1 MKKLIALAIVVVMCF
16 SMLPLITLAAGGT
29 DYYLIGYIN
38 GKDYGCEGDWQNL
51 GEYKFVDGK
60 LTVTFTQDSYVFVK
74 TGDNNNWYLSNTYQN
89 DGDATLYKNAKEKLF
104 VPGNKEVV
112 FTLVENSDGSLY
124 LSFTES
130 QSTPQPEWSST
141 MLKVHAKAPADWAAV
156 YLYAWDDAGNAYESW
171 HGTQMTADSANEG
184 WYVAEVPNNV
194 ANIIINNGA
203 STQTV
208 DLSLASY
215 TGNELWVELTDTTG
229 GKYNATISTSAPVVL
244 PTEYTITFDPNYEGA
259 PAATTSTTTNGLVTL
274 PALTRDGYTLTGW
287 ADKDGNTVTAE
298 TVYTADTTIYAQWTE
313 NKTEEE
319 PKLDY
324 YLIGYINGADHGCE
338 ADWENLGNY
347 KFVDGKLTATFE
359 KDSYVFVKT
368 SDNAKWY
375 LAESYCT
382 DTSVVLMTDKSE
394 KLFVPGG
401 KELTFTLV
409 VNDNGT
415 LTLSYVAKDTSSG
428 GNEGGNTGDEGTTT
442 PTGNLT
448 IHAKVPSSWETAYLY
463 AWASEP
469 YVAWPGSEM
478 TAADGW
484 YTIEIPTSY
493 SNIIVAEKNGGEQT
507 VDLSLAGVTE
517 TEIWVTLGEKNSE
530 GKYEAS
536 LAKNNKGDDV
546 TIEQKPEE
554 EKPAEVTEVT
564 VYAKVPEDWKNP
576 GVWAWA
582 GDKNAFTSW
591 PGLSMTQGENGWW
604 YAKIPAWCANVI
616 INANNGSYQ
625 TADLDITESQKDI
638 WIEVTVDGNGQAQT
652 QIKYTSPNTGDTAII
667 APVVVLMVLSM
678 AGIAVLLAGKK
689 KFH

>member
-1 MKKLIALAIVVVMCF
+1 MKKLIALAIVVVMLL
-16 SMLPLITLAAGGT
+16 SMIPMVTMAADEITLYLKPNSNWLQSNARFAV
-29 DYYLIGYIN
+29 YYFNNSG
-38 GKDYGCEGDWQNL
+38 
-51 GEYKFVDGK
+51 
-60 LTVTFTQDSYVFVK
+60 
-74 TGDNNNWYLSNTYQN
+74 NNWTNMTKTDDGYYQATVPAGYTYIFCRMNPNASANNWNNKWNQTS
-89 DGDATLYKNAKEKLF
+89 DLTL
-104 VPGNKEVV
+104 P
-112 FTLVENSDGSLY
+112 SDGSNCYTVADGTWDKGGGTWSTYGSTNPNPGESETPETTYIVAGSKALLGSEWDSSDTNNKMTKGSSGLY
-124 LSFTES
+124 ELTLTNVPVNNDYQLKVASSSGDWYGDASGNNITFNVTSVCDVKISFNEETKEVTVTGSGVTFNSSLDVEFMAAVGNGKGQWLNGANWDPTAAANKMTES
-130 QSTPQPEWSST
+130 
-141 MLKVHAKAPADWAAV
+141 
-156 YLYAWDDAGNAYESW
+156 
-171 HGTQMTADSANEG
+171 
-184 WYVAEVPNNV
+184 
-194 ANIIINNGA
+194 NG
-203 STQTV
+203 V
-208 DLSLASY
+208 
-215 TGNELWVELTDTTG
+215 
-229 GKYNATISTSAPVVL
+229 
-244 PTEYTITFDPNYEGA
+244 YTITFQNVDAGSYEVKFAADGA
-259 PAATTSTTTNGLVTL
+259 
-274 PALTRDGYTLTGW
+274 
-287 ADKDGNTVTAE
+287 
-298 TVYTADTTIYAQWTE
+298 WTHSF
-313 NKTEEE
+313 
-319 PKLDY
+319 
-324 YLIGYINGADHGCE
+324 GG
-338 ADWENLGNY
+338 
-347 KFVDGKLTATFE
+347 TFE
-359 KDSYVFVKT
+359 KDGVASAAVYGG
-368 SDNAKWY
+368 DNIKFDVTYAK
-375 LAESYCT
+375 A
-382 DTSVVLMTDKSE
+382 DI
-394 KLFVPGG
+394 
-401 KELTFTLV
+401 
-409 VNDNGT
+409 T
-415 LTLSYVAKDTSSG
+415 LTLDMSNFDFSTKSGATYTIAIKEATSTGDSG
-428 GNEGGNTGDEGTTT
+428 DSGNTGNEGTGNEGGNTGNEGGNTGNEGGNTGDEGTTT

-536 LAKNNKGDDV
+536 LAKNDKGDDV